1 MQALAVPLQG
11 FLNAIVY
18 GLNRHLRAEYRAC
31 CGCASKSDT
40 NDKSNPYQPQE
51 NDDQV
56 VDTQDDASYASGQTN
71 SAGYGSTDAGTETFF
86 VKVARFD

>member
-31 CGCASKSDT
+31 CGFKPPAEKTDP
-40 NDKSNPYQPQE
+40 DHAYQPQE
-51 NDDQV
+51 NEEDG
-56 VDTQDDASYASGQTN
+56 DATENAAYASGQTN
-71 SAGYGSTDAGTETFF
+71 SPGYGSTDTGTETFF